1 MKLKRIT
8 ITICEPCL
16 NGEGSECRS
25 PGCALY
31 LHRVD
36 LPIDPMLYGVQE
48 EMEVGEDGLLIVEQP
63 GLPPALGNGGEHG

>member
-1 MKLKRIT
+1 MNLKRIT

-16 NGEGSECRS
+16 NGEGEECHS

-36 LPIDPMLYGVQE
+36 LPIAPELYGVQE
-48 EMEVGEDGLLIVEQP
+48 EFEVNDDGLLIETAELANTE
-63 GLPPALGNGGEHG
+63 GK